1 MRQGS
6 NTSQDRLQVFYQA
19 DRNLKLG
26 FHGLFDRPR
35 VTASKANEDS
45 LERLQFGVTYKF

>member
-6 NTSQDRLQVFYQA
+6 NTGQDRLQVFYQA

-35 VTASKANEDS
+35 VTVSKANEDF
-45 LERLQFGVTYKF
+45 LERLPFGVTYKF